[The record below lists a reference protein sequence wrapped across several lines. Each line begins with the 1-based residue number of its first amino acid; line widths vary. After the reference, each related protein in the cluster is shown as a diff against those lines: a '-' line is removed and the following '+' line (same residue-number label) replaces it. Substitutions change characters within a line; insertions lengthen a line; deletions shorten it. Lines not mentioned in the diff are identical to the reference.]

1 MSEIEGYGVRVEK
14 KIDSM
19 QSDIRMLSDH
29 VTRLTFI
36 NEAHQHTS
44 TENRKDLDSIGE
56 KVRHLEHYTS
66 RLDGGMNIMRLLVSI
81 FACIVFALCGWFGSA
96 VIQNTQDTSLIK
108 EKVGRHESKIEKS
121 ERYNVH

>member
-1 MSEIEGYGVRVEK
+1 MEAASTTSRLEK
-14 KIDSM
+14 KIDQM

-44 TENRKDLDSIGE
+44 TENRKDLDAIGE

-66 RLDGGMNIMRLLVSI
+66 RLDGGMNVMRLLVSI
-81 FACIVFALCGWFGSA
+81 FACVVFALCGWFGSA
-96 VIQNTQDTSLIK
+96 VIQNTQDISLLK
-108 EKVGRHESKIEKS
+108 EKVQRTESITEKYWRRN
-121 ERYNVH
+121 E

>member
-1 MSEIEGYGVRVEK
+1 MEAASTTSRLEK
-14 KIDSM
+14 KIDQM

-36 NEAHQHTS
+36 NEAHQNS
-44 TENRKDLDSIGE
+44 GAENRKDLEAIAE

-66 RLDGGMNIMRLLVSI
+66 RLDGGMNVMRLLVSI
-81 FACIVFALCGWFGSA
+81 FACVVFALCGWFGSK
-96 VIQNTQDTSLIK
+96 VIQNSQDTSLIK
-108 EKVGRHESKIEKS
+108 EKVDRHESKIEKS

>member
-1 MSEIEGYGVRVEK
+1 MSEVEGYGLRLEK

-44 TENRKDLDSIGE
+44 AENRKDLDAIAE
-56 KVRHLEHYTS
+56 KVRHLENS
-66 RLDGGMNIMRLLVSI
+66 SAKLDGGLNAMRLVTSVLACVIFSI
-81 FACIVFALCGWFGSA
+81 CGWFGAS
-96 VIQNTQDTSLIK
+96 VIKNTQDISLLK
-108 EKVGRHESKIEKS
+108 EKVQRTESITEKHWRRN
-121 ERYNVH
+121 E